1 MKILKVVLGLVALL
15 LMIILVFPLLYPLN
29 LYIPQIQQILAK
41 KLQQPVELSGVSV
54 RYVPMPELVL
64 ENVRVGADQSA
75 EIKRVLVQPDFLS
88 WMTGNRVIK
97 RMTIEDARVTPIFLQ
112 NANEMLLAAAKDR
125 HYQLNKIAAT
135 GVSVTLSHGVA
146 GPLNADI
153 RLNQFGEFEQLL
165 VTMQENPVTL
175 TIEPFEGKY
184 RYGLEAQGWS
194 IPHLEGIR
202 FSSLT
207 VNGVGNSEGI
217 DINDI
222 RGVLYSGTMTGTG
235 RLFFDG
241 QWRLLAKAR
250 FNNLQAEA
258 LTAGLSPATNISG
271 SFSAEASMVAS
282 GRNLDDLPTKP
293 QLMAKIKV
301 HDGSVNNFDLITAIR
316 YNNPGGNGL
325 RGGKTRF
332 DDLSLVFE
340 AKDRRYRFSDINL
353 RSGLLNAGGDMTVN
367 AEGNWLGSV
376 HVNMKSAVNPMSAP
390 LYVSGPLGSPLLSP
404 RALTKP
410 QPAMEESPAEQIE
423 VKSE

>member
-41 KLQQPVELSGVSV
+41 KLQQPVALSGVSV

-64 ENVRVGADQSA
+64 ENVQIGADRSA

-88 WMTGNRVIK
+88 WVTGDRVIR
-97 RMTIEDARVTPIFLQ
+97 RMTIEDARVTPAFLQ

-125 HYQLNKIAAT
+125 HYRLNKVAAT
-135 GVSVTLSHGVA
+135 GVSLTLAHGVA

-153 RLNQFGEFEQLL
+153 ALNQYGEFEQLL
-165 VTMQENPVTL
+165 VTSEGNPASL

-184 RYGLEAQGWS
+184 RYGFEAQGWN
-194 IPHLEGIR
+194 IPHAEGLR

-207 VNGVGNSEGI
+207 VNGIGNSEGI

-222 RGVLYSGTMTGTG
+222 RGVLYGGTMTGTG

-241 QWRLLAKAR
+241 QWRFLAKAR
-250 FNNLQAEA
+250 FNNLQSEP
-258 LTAGLSPATNISG
+258 LTASLSPATNVSG
-271 SFSAEASMVAS
+271 SFSADASMVAS
-282 GRNLDDLPTKP
+282 GRNLDDLPAKP
-293 QLMAKIKV
+293 QLQAKIKV
-301 HDGSVNNFDLITAIR
+301 REGSVNNFDLITAIR
-316 YNNPGGNGL
+316 YNNPDGNGL

-332 DDLSLVFE
+332 DDLSLAFE

-353 RSGLLNAGGDMTVN
+353 RSGLLNASGDITVN
-367 AEGNWLGSV
+367 ADGNWLGSV
-376 HVNMKSAVNPMSAP
+376 HVNMKSAVNPLSAP

-404 RALTKP
+404 RAQAKP
-410 QPAMEESPAEQIE
+410 QTAVEAPLTEQSDT
-423 VKSE
+423 KSE